1 MKLGQFTIKQLVFIF
16 VAGIAGLMGSK
27 LAYDNT
33 EKFIKDDKIRK
44 IIMPVAL
51 IALAAYLIKN
61 KKYVQESIGM
71 ATGAVIYLAGALLD
85 YFERS
90 KAKAEFLG
98 LAGDGSIEIPLNNAQ
113 EAIDFAVAS
122 QQLQGELAGA
132 GYTEIEDLPL
142 QIGESSSL
150 SGDLEEDYALS
161 GNSEGLM

>member
-1 MKLGQFTIKQLVFIF
+1 MKLGQYTIKQLVFIF

-44 IIMPVAL
+44 IIMPAAL

-71 ATGAVIYLAGALLD
+71 ATGAVIFLAGAVLD
-85 YFERS
+85 YMERS
-90 KAKAEFLG
+90 KTKTDFLG
-98 LAGDGSIEIPLNNAQ
+98 LSGDGSIEIPLNNEQ

-122 QQLQGELAGA
+122 QQLHGQLSDA
-132 GYTEIEDLPL
+132 GYTEIEKPQL
-142 QIGESSSL
+142 QIEEESAL
-150 SGDLEEDYALS
+150 SGDFDEDYALS
-161 GNSEGLM
+161 GNPDGLM